1 MASYTITG
9 YSYDLIYVDDDDYG
23 TIGEY
28 DTYDAVAT
36 IETKDGWKYT
46 FEYAGSFWTF
56 ELAETGTGP
65 EPTLTKATDEV
76 TDYSDTLVVYSD
88 FSLTIKDEVFTVPDT
103 N

>member
-1 MASYTITG
+1 MTNYTITG
-9 YSYDLIYVDDDDYG
+9 YSDDLIYVDDDNG

-28 DTYDAVAT
+28 DAYDTFAT

-56 ELAETGTGP
+56 ELVETGTGL
-65 EPTLTKATDEV
+65 EPTLTKATDEDA
-76 TDYSDTLVVYSD
+76 DYSDTLVVYGD
-88 FSLTIKDEVFTVPDT
+88 FSLTIKDEVFIVPDG

>member
-1 MASYTITG
+1 MANYTITG
-9 YSYDLIYVDDDDYG
+9 YSDDLIYVDDDDYG

-28 DTYDAVAT
+28 DAYDTFAT

-46 FEYAGSFWTF
+46 FEYVGSFWTF
-56 ELAETGTGP
+56 ELVETGTGP
-65 EPTLTKATDEV
+65 EPTLTKATDED

-88 FSLTIKDEVFTVPDT
+88 FSLTIKDEVFTVPDG